1 MWLRANG
8 GVVSGRTGLWP
19 QVEWVCG
26 FRARGRPLG
35 QAMAPHYSLPFV
47 LSLSKDERKEH
58 AVSVVAGRIKP
69 PGCERGIQG
78 AKTT

>member
-1 MWLRANG
+1 MAWVPGETLRQAQG
-8 GVVSGRTGLWP
+8 ERDLRFGRTGF
-19 QVEWVCG
+19 G
-26 FRARGRPLG
+26 LG
-35 QAMAPHYSLPFV
+35 ATSLPFV